1 MVFGWGKKKPAET
14 SVEIPVEHKSNNPNI
29 SLSDVPKIIDDLTK
43 LRESQTLSEIKNLRN
58 NTAPLM
64 DDLMKIGIVL
74 EKDNLNVDDIDK
86 HLAIIVVRGKQQV
99 IDILKKDVK
108 TLMQVS
114 TIADAKK
121 LDYFLTQLLK
131 KVGDVLGRQT
141 RVIHIFAKKYANQ
154 LTNNLKTMN
163 ENSDNIS
170 KLLKH
175 YASTQSTFAEITDML
190 NKIESLNQ
198 EQIDKTKRNIELLD
212 NLKSFK
218 EKKITLQNSLDDL
231 HSSENYKK
239 YVDLQNKLNEF
250 NNQKLKIKSEIDTQ
264 FTKISR
270 PLGRYAYGSALDKAQ
285 NRILSTLVD
294 DPFDALVP
302 ENFDTIIVI
311 LENIR
316 KGISSGS
323 ISVKDA
329 EKTLSQ
335 LTETEES
342 LDGFIKKVS
351 NYSNIFNSM
360 KNELSELKP
369 KNLTSLE
376 NEFSK
381 NTASENDSHLKS
393 KTILSEIDEINSK
406 IPELISKIEGK
417 LRIFSNSKYVI
428 SKS

>member
-1 MVFGWGKKKPAET
+1 MVFGWGKKKQ
-14 SVEIPVEHKSNNPNI
+14 VEEPVERKPVNQNI
-29 SLSDVPKIIDDLTK
+29 SLSEVPKIIDDLSK
-43 LRESQTLSEIKNLRN
+43 LRESQTLSEIKHLRN
-58 NTAPLM
+58 NTAPLI

-114 TIADAKK
+114 TIDDAKK

-154 LTNNLKTMN
+154 LTDNLKIMN
-163 ENSDNIS
+163 GNSDSIS

-175 YASTQSTFAEITDML
+175 YESTQSTFDEITEML
-190 NKIESLNQ
+190 NKIESLNT
-198 EQIDKTKRNIELLD
+198 ELSDKAKRNIEILD
-212 NLKSFK
+212 NLKSFE
-218 EKKITLQNSLDDL
+218 EKKITLQTSLDEI

-239 YVDLQNKLNEF
+239 YVGLENKLTEF
-250 NNQKLKIKSEIDTQ
+250 TNQKLKIKSEIDTQ

-270 PLGRYAYGSALDKAQ
+270 PLGRYAYGSSLDKEQ
-285 NRILSTLVD
+285 SGILSALVD
-294 DPFDALVP
+294 DPFDALRS
-302 ENFDTIIVI
+302 ENLDTIIVI

-335 LTETEES
+335 LTETEEL
-342 LDGFIKKVS
+342 LDSFIKKVS
-351 NYSNIFNSM
+351 GYSDIFNSM

-393 KTILSEIDEINSK
+393 KNILSEIDDINSK
-406 IPELISKIEGK
+406 IPEVISKIEGK

>member
-1 MVFGWGKKKPAET
+1 MVFGWGKKKQ
-14 SVEIPVEHKSNNPNI
+14 VEEPVEHNSVNQNV
-29 SLSDVPKIIDDLTK
+29 SLSEVPKIIDDLSK
-43 LRESQTLSEIKNLRN
+43 LRESQTLSEIKHLRN
-58 NTAPLM
+58 NTAPLI

-74 EKDNLNVDDIDK
+74 EKDNLNIDDIDK

-114 TIADAKK
+114 TIDDAKK

-154 LTNNLKTMN
+154 LTDNLKIMN
-163 ENSDNIS
+163 GNSDSIS

-175 YASTQSTFAEITDML
+175 YESTQSTFDEITEML
-190 NKIESLNQ
+190 NKIESLNT
-198 EQIDKTKRNIELLD
+198 ELSDKAKRNIEILD
-212 NLKSFK
+212 NLKSFE
-218 EKKITLQNSLDDL
+218 EKKITLQTSLDEI

-239 YVDLQNKLNEF
+239 YVGLENKLTEF
-250 NNQKLKIKSEIDTQ
+250 TNQKLKIKSEIDTQ

-270 PLGRYAYGSALDKAQ
+270 PLGRYAYGSSLDKEQ
-285 NRILSTLVD
+285 SGILSALVD
-294 DPFDALVP
+294 DPFDALRS
-302 ENFDTIIVI
+302 ENLDTIIVI

-335 LTETEES
+335 LTETEEL
-342 LDGFIKKVS
+342 LDSFIKKVS
-351 NYSNIFNSM
+351 GYSDIFNSM

-393 KTILSEIDEINSK
+393 KNILSEIDDINSK
-406 IPELISKIEGK
+406 IPEVISKIEGK

>member
-1 MVFGWGKKKPAET
+1 MVFGWGKKKQ
-14 SVEIPVEHKSNNPNI
+14 VEEPVERKPVNQNI
-29 SLSDVPKIIDDLTK
+29 SLSEVPKIIDDLSR
-43 LRESQTLSEIKNLRN
+43 LRESQTLSEIKHLRN
-58 NTAPLM
+58 NTAPLI

-114 TIADAKK
+114 TMDDAKK

-154 LTNNLKTMN
+154 LTDNLKTMN
-163 ENSDNIS
+163 GNSDSIS

-175 YASTQSTFAEITDML
+175 YESTQSTFDEITEML
-190 NKIESLNQ
+190 NKIESLNT
-198 EQIDKTKRNIELLD
+198 ELSDKAKRNIEILD
-212 NLKSFK
+212 NLKSFE
-218 EKKITLQNSLDDL
+218 EKKITLQTSLDEI

-239 YVDLQNKLNEF
+239 YVGLENKLTEF
-250 NNQKLKIKSEIDTQ
+250 TNQKLKIKSEIDTQ

-270 PLGRYAYGSALDKAQ
+270 PLGRYAYGSSLDKEQ
-285 NRILSTLVD
+285 SGILSALVD
-294 DPFDALVP
+294 DPFDALRS
-302 ENFDTIIVI
+302 ENLDTIIVI

-335 LTETEES
+335 LTETEEL
-342 LDGFIKKVS
+342 LDSFIKKVS
-351 NYSNIFNSM
+351 GYSDIFNSM

-393 KTILSEIDEINSK
+393 KNILSEIDDINSK
-406 IPELISKIEGK
+406 IPEVISKIEGK